1 MNNFEKY
8 DDALAR
14 DPLEAAALAIQFAS
28 GCGSKSAAWSCADNA
43 VKAAAEAGIAL
54 NPGRASWPDLDAMTD
69 QLAAAMKR
77 EPETVIVSRHAGA
90 VAWLAAQG
98 ITGNVIA
105 QATPEDVRGKV
116 VIGNLP
122 LHLASLAERVGSID
136 MPQLAAADR
145 GRDLTPEEMDA
156 AGAHLSW
163 YVVAATTQP

>member
-1 MNNFEKY
+1 MNNNERFET
-8 DDALAR
+8 AMRR
-14 DPLEAAALAIQFAS
+14 DPKEAAALAIQFAS
-28 GCGSKSAAWSCADNA
+28 GCGSKSAAWSWADDA

-54 NPGRASWPDLDAMTD
+54 NPGRASWPDLGAMTD

-77 EPETVIVSRHAGA
+77 GPETVIVSRHAGA

-122 LHLASLAERVGSID
+122 LHLAALAAKVGSID
-136 MPQLAAADR
+136 MPNLAAADR
-145 GRDLTPEEMDA
+145 GRDLSLEEMDA
-156 AGAHLSW
+156 AGATVNW
-163 YVVAATTQP
+163 YTVKAAQP